1 MEYHQNQFEDFSLLI
16 FKNDKLI
23 AILPANKVDNA
34 VYSHQGLTYG
44 GLVFSKSIKFEV
56 VLYVF
61 KNLLLYL
68 QENEI
73 SKLIL
78 KQLPTIYTNLP
89 NDELQYLSFIVKA
102 KLLRRDVLSS
112 IYLNSPL
119 KITSNRLEG
128 FKKAKNFQLVIKEE
142 SNFDAFW
149 NEILIPNLQTKYKV
163 NPLHNLE
170 EITLLKNRFPNN
182 IRQFNVYYENTIIAG
197 TTIFETKNVA
207 HAQYIS
213 ANETKNQLGSLDYLF
228 VYLLSEVFKNK
239 SVFDFGVSNENQGL
253 HINKG
258 LQFWKEGFGARSVTQ
273 DFYEIETKNHKHLD
287 TVFI

>member
-56 VLYVF
+56 VLNVF

-78 KQLPTIYTNLP
+78 KQLPAIYTNLP
-89 NDELQYLSFIVKA
+89 NDEFQYLSFIVKA

-112 IYLNSPL
+112 IYLNSPI
-119 KITSNRLEG
+119 KISNNRLEG
-128 FKKAKNFQLVIKEE
+128 FKKAKHFQLTIKEE
-142 SNFDAFW
+142 SSFDTFW
-149 NEILIPNLQTKYKV
+149 NKILIPNLQTKYKV
-163 NPLHNLE
+163 NPIHTLE

-182 IRQFNVYYENTIIAG
+182 IRQFNVYDENTIVAG
-197 TTIFETKNVA
+197 TTIFETKHVA

-213 ANETKNQLGSLDYLF
+213 ANQTKNQLGSLDYLF
-228 VYLLSEVFKNK
+228 VYLITEVFKNK
-239 SVFDFGVSNENQGL
+239 TVFDFGTSNENQGL

-273 DFYEIETKNHKHLD
+273 DFYEIETKNYILLD

>member
-44 GLVFSKSIKFEV
+44 GLVFFKSIKFEV

-182 IRQFNVYYENTIIAG
+182 IRQFNVYYENTIVAG
-197 TTIFETKNVA
+197 TTIFETKHVA

-213 ANETKNQLGSLDYLF
+213 ANGTKNQLGSLDYLF

>member
-182 IRQFNVYYENTIIAG
+182 IRQFNVYYENTIVAG
-197 TTIFETKNVA
+197 TTIFETKHVA

>member
-112 IYLNSPL
+112 IYLNSSL

-182 IRQFNVYYENTIIAG
+182 IRQFNVYYENTIVAG
-197 TTIFETKNVA
+197 TTIFETKHVA

>member
-56 VLYVF
+56 VLNVF

-78 KQLPTIYTNLP
+78 KQLPAIYTNLP

-112 IYLNSPL
+112 IYLNSPI
-119 KITSNRLEG
+119 KISNNRLEG
-128 FKKAKNFQLVIKEE
+128 FKKAKHFQLPIH
-142 SNFDAFW
+142 
-149 NEILIPNLQTKYKV
+149 T
-163 NPLHNLE
+163 LE

-182 IRQFNVYYENTIIAG
+182 IRQFNVYDENTIVAG
-197 TTIFETKNVA
+197 TTIFETKHVA

-213 ANETKNQLGSLDYLF
+213 ANQTKNQLGSLDYLF
-228 VYLLSEVFKNK
+228 VYLITEVFKNK
-239 SVFDFGVSNENQGL
+239 TVFDFGTSNENQGL

-273 DFYEIETKNHKHLD
+273 DFYEIETKNHILLD